1 VMTMLHADR
10 VVMISCSGCGASLPL
25 PTASRSARCGFCGRD
40 TSLAASPVLPDMRSL
55 ALPELRRR
63 QGRLRRQ
70 LQRLAGLRRQ
80 HRGTTLDWGGLATW
94 SLPVVALLMLMAG
107 IATGRLPWLVAGL
120 LCLPLSITVPLA
132 GFVRPST
139 GSPRHS
145 NSIADQ
151 EIQRLTRELNEL
163 NRALSFAVEHE
174 PPGDPP
180 G

>member
-1 VMTMLHADR
+1 M
-10 VVMISCSGCGASLPL
+10 PL
-25 PTASRSARCGFCGRD
+25 TTASRSARCGFCGRD
-40 TSLAASPVLPDMRSL
+40 TWLAASPVLPDVRSL

-63 QGRLRRQ
+63 RGRLRRQ

-80 HRGTTLDWGGLATW
+80 HRATTLDWGGLAAW
-94 SLPVVALLMLMAG
+94 SLPLVAVLMLLAG
-107 IATGRLPWLVAGL
+107 ISTGRLPWLVAGL

-132 GFVRPST
+132 GFVRPS

-151 EIQRLTRELNEL
+151 EIQRLTRELNEV
-163 NRALSFAVEHE
+163 NRGLSFAVEPE
-174 PPGDPP
+174 PPGPPP